1 MNIMSKTYTLEDG
14 ESLMAELKS
23 TRGMMAEMR
32 GRLERDEITPDEWRE
47 WYAGYQARL
56 DEIKEAV
63 SGMREEVSRRNAD
76 LERQK
81 RERAA
86 ELNMSLEEYEE
97 FFDYINDVL
106 TRLMKG
112 ETDYKSLIPCRSSS
126 ACLLPRGHKNY
137 KPLPK
142 DDGEGQ
148 KEVA

>member
-1 MNIMSKTYTLEDG
+1 MSKTYTLEDNDR
-14 ESLMAELKS
+14 LMAELKS
-23 TRGMMAEMR
+23 MRGKMAEMR

-86 ELNMSLEEYEE
+86 ELNMSLEEYEI
-97 FFDYINDVL
+97 YL
-106 TRLMKG
+106 
-112 ETDYKSLIPCRSSS
+112 KSLITR
-126 ACLLPRGHKNY
+126 
-137 KPLPK
+137 
-142 DDGEGQ
+142 
-148 KEVA
+148 

>member
-1 MNIMSKTYTLEDG
+1 MCKTYTLEDG
-14 ESLMAELKS
+14 ECLMAELKS

-56 DEIKEAV
+56 DEIREAV

-86 ELNMSLEEYEE
+86 ELNMSFEEYE
-97 FFDYINDVL
+97 DYL
-106 TRLMKG
+106 
-112 ETDYKSLIPCRSSS
+112 KSLIIS
-126 ACLLPRGHKNY
+126 
-137 KPLPK
+137 
-142 DDGEGQ
+142 
-148 KEVA
+148 

>member
-1 MNIMSKTYTLEDG
+1 MCKTYTLEDG
-14 ESLMAELKS
+14 ECLMAELKS

-56 DEIKEAV
+56 DEIREAV

-86 ELNMSLEEYEE
+86 ELNMSFEEYE
-97 FFDYINDVL
+97 DYL
-106 TRLMKG
+106 KL
-112 ETDYKSLIPCRSSS
+112 LIIS
-126 ACLLPRGHKNY
+126 
-137 KPLPK
+137 
-142 DDGEGQ
+142 
-148 KEVA
+148 

>member
-1 MNIMSKTYTLEDG
+1 MGKTYTLEDG
-14 ESLMAELKS
+14 EGLMAELKS

-63 SGMREEVSRRNAD
+63 SGMREEISRRNAD

-86 ELNMSLEEYEE
+86 ELNMSFEEYE
-97 FFDYINDVL
+97 DYL
-106 TRLMKG
+106 
-112 ETDYKSLIPCRSSS
+112 KSLIV
-126 ACLLPRGHKNY
+126 K
-137 KPLPK
+137 
-142 DDGEGQ
+142 
-148 KEVA
+148 

>member
-1 MNIMSKTYTLEDG
+1 MGKTYTLEDG

-86 ELNMSLEEYEE
+86 ELNMSSEEYEN
-97 FFDYINDVL
+97 YL
-106 TRLMKG
+106 
-112 ETDYKSLIPCRSSS
+112 KSLIVYS
-126 ACLLPRGHKNY
+126 G
-137 KPLPK
+137 
-142 DDGEGQ
+142 
-148 KEVA
+148 V

>member
-1 MNIMSKTYTLEDG
+1 MCKTYTLEDG
-14 ESLMAELKS
+14 ECLMAELKS

-56 DEIKEAV
+56 DEIREAV

-86 ELNMSLEEYEE
+86 ELNMSTEEYEN
-97 FFDYINDVL
+97 YL
-106 TRLMKG
+106 
-112 ETDYKSLIPCRSSS
+112 KSLV
-126 ACLLPRGHKNY
+126 
-137 KPLPK
+137 
-142 DDGEGQ
+142 Q
-148 KEVA
+148 

>member
-1 MNIMSKTYTLEDG
+1 MCKTYTLEDG
-14 ESLMAELKS
+14 ECLMAELKS

-56 DEIKEAV
+56 DEIREAV

-86 ELNMSLEEYEE
+86 ELNMSFEEYEN
-97 FFDYINDVL
+97 YL
-106 TRLMKG
+106 
-112 ETDYKSLIPCRSSS
+112 KSLIIS
-126 ACLLPRGHKNY
+126 
-137 KPLPK
+137 
-142 DDGEGQ
+142 
-148 KEVA
+148 